1 MIHDQPRQNGFET
14 VYQNS
19 KDGLAIFKQGAFVDC
34 NPSML
39 HLVGLTRKEEL
50 IGKTPFDFSP
60 PTQPDGRDSE
70 EKGLEYINQC
80 LEEGSTRF
88 EWVHQTVNAEP
99 FWAEVLITK
108 MVVEGEVVIHANW
121 RDISEKKELEFKL
134 AEQKESFETLFN
146 DSVDGLCLLENEVY
160 TDCNSAFLNLFG
172 FSAKEQVIGLKPAD
186 ISADIQADGQPLEVS
201 VPQRLKEADENESV
215 RFEWKHKRIDGSE
228 FWAEILIT
236 STVIN
241 GNKVFYISTRDI
253 SEKKELA
260 LELAQQKE
268 SFETLFNESVDGL
281 CWLEGDRYIDCNKA
295 YLALFG
301 FTSKQQVVGLTPMD
315 LSAEYQ
321 EDGVLSE
328 PLVPKRLKETED
340 KESVRFEWK
349 HKKIDGSEFWAEVI
363 LNRIMLNGKKVR
375 YAITRDISEKKE
387 LQVQLEER
395 NRTLNRTNREL
406 EQMLVSLKEAQDK
419 LIESEKMASLGSLVA
434 GVAHE
439 INTPVGVG
447 LMGITQFKEDINA
460 ITKRYNNRELTPT
473 DFEIFLNDANEICE
487 LVKTNL
493 DRTAQLVKGFK
504 QIAVDQ
510 TSEED
515 REVNLSH
522 YISEV
527 IASLNSVLKKS
538 RASVTLTCPDNIV
551 VVLNPGLL
559 YQVLSNLI
567 MNSINHG
574 FKDIP
579 AGQILIVIEDS
590 GHTQFSL
597 NYRDNGSGIS
607 AEHLPQIF
615 NPFFTTNRANGGTG
629 LGLNVTY
636 NIITSALGGSI
647 ECRSNIGEGVEFL
660 LTFEVKQRLT
670 IATP

>member
-1 MIHDQPRQNGFET
+1 MQDSTRQNGFET
-14 VYQNS
+14 VFQNS

-39 HLVGLTRKEEL
+39 QMVGLTRKEEL

-60 PTQPDGRDSE
+60 PQQPDGRDSE
-70 EKGLEYINQC
+70 EKGLEYINHC
-80 LEEGSTRF
+80 LDQGSVRF
-88 EWVHQTVNAEP
+88 EWVHQTIDAQP
-99 FWAEVLITK
+99 FWAEVLITTTLLN
-108 MVVEGEVVIHANW
+108 G
-121 RDISEKKELEFKL
+121 KK
-134 AEQKESFETLFN
+134 
-146 DSVDGLCLLENEVY
+146 
-160 TDCNSAFLNLFG
+160 
-172 FSAKEQVIGLKPAD
+172 
-186 ISADIQADGQPLEVS
+186 
-201 VPQRLKEADENESV
+201 V
-215 RFEWKHKRIDGSE
+215 R
-228 FWAEILIT
+228 
-236 STVIN
+236 
-241 GNKVFYISTRDI
+241 YISTRDI
-253 SEKKELA
+253 SEKKELEIK
-260 LELAQQKE
+260 LSQQKE

-295 YLALFG
+295 FLTLFG
-301 FTSKQQVVGLTPMD
+301 FQSKEEVVGLTPMD
-315 LSAEYQ
+315 ISAEFQ
-321 EDGVLSE
+321 EQGVPSKI
-328 PLVPKRLKETED
+328 LVPERLGATD
-340 KESVRFEWK
+340 SQESVRFEWK
-349 HKKIDGSEFWAEVI
+349 HKKVDGTEFWAEII
-363 LNRIMLNGKKVR
+363 LSRIMLNGKKVR

-387 LQVQLEER
+387 LAMKLQER
-395 NRTLNRTNREL
+395 NHDLNASNTEL
-406 EQMLVSLKEAQDK
+406 ENMLVSLKEAQDK

-447 LMGITQFKEDINA
+447 LMGITQFKEDIDA
-460 ITKRYNNRELTPT
+460 ITKRYNNRKLTPT
-473 DFEIFLNDANEICE
+473 DFEAFLTDANEICE

-522 YISEV
+522 YVSEV

-538 RASVTLTCPDNIV
+538 QAAVTLTCPDNIV

-567 MNSINHG
+567 MISINHG
-574 FKDIP
+574 FKDTP

-590 GHTQFSL
+590 GNTQFSL
-597 NYRDNGSGIS
+597 NYRDNGRGIS

-647 ECRSNIGEGVEFL
+647 ECRSDIGEGVEFL
-660 LTFEVKQRLT
+660 LTFKVKQRR
-670 IATP
+670 ASAAR

>member
-1 MIHDQPRQNGFET
+1 MQDSTRQNGFET
-14 VYQNS
+14 VFQNS

-39 HLVGLTRKEEL
+39 QMVGLTRKEEL

-60 PTQPDGRDSE
+60 PQQPDGRDSE
-70 EKGLEYINQC
+70 EKGLEYINHC
-80 LEEGSTRF
+80 LDQGSVRF
-88 EWVHQTVNAEP
+88 EWVHQTIDAQP
-99 FWAEVLITK
+99 FWAEVLITTTLLN
-108 MVVEGEVVIHANW
+108 G
-121 RDISEKKELEFKL
+121 KK
-134 AEQKESFETLFN
+134 
-146 DSVDGLCLLENEVY
+146 
-160 TDCNSAFLNLFG
+160 
-172 FSAKEQVIGLKPAD
+172 
-186 ISADIQADGQPLEVS
+186 
-201 VPQRLKEADENESV
+201 V
-215 RFEWKHKRIDGSE
+215 RYF
-228 FWAEILIT
+228 
-236 STVIN
+236 
-241 GNKVFYISTRDI
+241 STRDI
-253 SEKKELA
+253 SEKKELEIK
-260 LELAQQKE
+260 LSQQKE

-295 YLALFG
+295 FLTLFG
-301 FTSKQQVVGLTPMD
+301 FQSKEEVVGLTPMD
-315 LSAEYQ
+315 ISAEFQ
-321 EDGVLSE
+321 EQGVPSKI
-328 PLVPKRLKETED
+328 LVPERLGATD
-340 KESVRFEWK
+340 SQESVRFEWK
-349 HKKIDGSEFWAEVI
+349 HKKVDGTEFWAEII
-363 LNRIMLNGKKVR
+363 LSRIMLNGKKVR

-387 LQVQLEER
+387 LAMKLQER
-395 NRTLNRTNREL
+395 NHDLNASNTEL
-406 EQMLVSLKEAQDK
+406 ENMLVSLKEAQDK

-447 LMGITQFKEDINA
+447 LMGITQFKEDIDA
-460 ITKRYNNRELTPT
+460 IIKRYNNRELTPT
-473 DFEIFLNDANEICE
+473 DFEVFLTDANEICE

-522 YISEV
+522 YVSEV

-538 RASVTLTCPDNIV
+538 QAAVTLTCPDNIV

-574 FKDIP
+574 FKDTP

-590 GHTQFSL
+590 GNTQFSL

-647 ECRSNIGEGVEFL
+647 ECRSDIGEGVEFL
-660 LTFEVKQRLT
+660 LTFKVKQRR
-670 IATP
+670 ASAAG

>member
-1 MIHDQPRQNGFET
+1 MQDSTRQNGFEA
-14 VYQNS
+14 VFQNS

-39 HLVGLTRKEEL
+39 QMVGLTRKEEL

-60 PTQPDGRDSE
+60 PQQPDGRDSE
-70 EKGLEYINQC
+70 EKGLEYINHC
-80 LEEGSTRF
+80 LDQGSVRF
-88 EWVHQTVNAEP
+88 EWVHQTIDAQP
-99 FWAEVLITK
+99 FWAEVLITTTLLN
-108 MVVEGEVVIHANW
+108 G
-121 RDISEKKELEFKL
+121 KK
-134 AEQKESFETLFN
+134 
-146 DSVDGLCLLENEVY
+146 
-160 TDCNSAFLNLFG
+160 
-172 FSAKEQVIGLKPAD
+172 
-186 ISADIQADGQPLEVS
+186 
-201 VPQRLKEADENESV
+201 V
-215 RFEWKHKRIDGSE
+215 RYF
-228 FWAEILIT
+228 
-236 STVIN
+236 
-241 GNKVFYISTRDI
+241 STRDI
-253 SEKKELA
+253 SEKKELEIK
-260 LELAQQKE
+260 LSQQKE

-295 YLALFG
+295 FLTLFG
-301 FTSKQQVVGLTPMD
+301 FQSKEEVVGLTPMD
-315 LSAEYQ
+315 ISAEFQ
-321 EDGVLSE
+321 EQGVPSKI
-328 PLVPKRLKETED
+328 LVPERLGATD
-340 KESVRFEWK
+340 SQESVRFEWK
-349 HKKIDGSEFWAEVI
+349 HKKVDGTEFWAEII
-363 LNRIMLNGKKVR
+363 LSRIMLNGKKVR

-387 LQVQLEER
+387 LAMKLQER
-395 NRTLNRTNREL
+395 NHDLNASNTEL
-406 EQMLVSLKEAQDK
+406 ENMLVSLKEAQDK

-447 LMGITQFKEDINA
+447 LMGITQFKEDIDA

-473 DFEIFLNDANEICE
+473 DFEVFLTDANEICE

-522 YISEV
+522 YVSEV

-538 RASVTLTCPDNIV
+538 QAAVTLTCPDNIV

-574 FKDIP
+574 FKDTP

-590 GHTQFSL
+590 GNTQFSL

-647 ECRSNIGEGVEFL
+647 ECRSDIGEGVEFL
-660 LTFEVKQRLT
+660 LTFKVKQRR
-670 IATP
+670 ASAAG

>member
-1 MIHDQPRQNGFET
+1 MQDSTRQNGFET
-14 VYQNS
+14 VFQNS

-39 HLVGLTRKEEL
+39 QMVGLTRKEEL
-50 IGKTPFDFSP
+50 VGKTPFDFSP
-60 PTQPDGRDSE
+60 PRQPDGRDSE
-70 EKGLEYINQC
+70 EKGLEYINRC
-80 LEEGSTRF
+80 LEEGSVRF
-88 EWVHQTVNAEP
+88 EWVHQTVEEEP

-146 DSVDGLCLLENEVY
+146 DSVDGLCLLENELY
-160 TDCNSAFLNLFG
+160 TDCNRAFLNLFG
-172 FSAKEQVIGLKPAD
+172 FTRKEQVIGLHPAD
-186 ISADIQADGQPLEVS
+186 ISSPIQADGKPLSES
-201 VPQRLKEADENESV
+201 VPARLKEAEDNESV
-215 RFEWKHKRIDGSE
+215 RFEWKHKRVDGSE
-228 FWAEILIT
+228 FWAEVLIT
-236 STVIN
+236 TTLLN
-241 GNKVFYISTRDI
+241 GKKVRYISTRDI
-253 SEKKELA
+253 SEKKELEIK
-260 LELAQQKE
+260 LSQQKE

-295 YLALFG
+295 FLTLFG
-301 FTSKQQVVGLTPMD
+301 FQSKEEVVGLTPMD
-315 LSAEYQ
+315 ISAEFQ
-321 EDGVLSE
+321 EQGVPSKI
-328 PLVPKRLKETED
+328 LVPERLGATD
-340 KESVRFEWK
+340 SQESVRFEWK
-349 HKKIDGSEFWAEVI
+349 HKKVDGTEFWAEII
-363 LNRIMLNGKKVR
+363 LSRIMLNGKKVR

-387 LQVQLEER
+387 LAMKLQER
-395 NRTLNRTNREL
+395 NHDLNASNTEL
-406 EQMLVSLKEAQDK
+406 ENMLVSLKEAQDK

-447 LMGITQFKEDINA
+447 LMGITQFKEDIDA
-460 ITKRYNNRELTPT
+460 ITKRYNNGELTPT
-473 DFEIFLNDANEICE
+473 DFEAFLTDANEICE

-522 YISEV
+522 YVSEV

-538 RASVTLTCPDNIV
+538 QAAVTLTCPDNIV

-574 FKDIP
+574 FKDTP

-590 GHTQFSL
+590 GNTQFSL
-597 NYRDNGSGIS
+597 NYRDNGRGIS

-647 ECRSNIGEGVEFL
+647 ECRSDIGEGVEFL
-660 LTFEVKQRLT
+660 LTFKVKQRL
-670 IATP
+670 ASAAR

>member
-1 MIHDQPRQNGFET
+1 MQDSTRQNGFET
-14 VYQNS
+14 VFQNS

-34 NPSML
+34 NPPML
-39 HLVGLTRKEEL
+39 QMVGLTRKEEL

-60 PTQPDGRDSE
+60 PQQPDGRDSE
-70 EKGLEYINQC
+70 EKGLEYINHC
-80 LEEGSTRF
+80 LDQGSVRF
-88 EWVHQTVNAEP
+88 EWVHQTIDAQP
-99 FWAEVLITK
+99 FWAEVLITTTLLN
-108 MVVEGEVVIHANW
+108 G
-121 RDISEKKELEFKL
+121 KK
-134 AEQKESFETLFN
+134 
-146 DSVDGLCLLENEVY
+146 
-160 TDCNSAFLNLFG
+160 
-172 FSAKEQVIGLKPAD
+172 
-186 ISADIQADGQPLEVS
+186 
-201 VPQRLKEADENESV
+201 V
-215 RFEWKHKRIDGSE
+215 RYF
-228 FWAEILIT
+228 
-236 STVIN
+236 
-241 GNKVFYISTRDI
+241 STRDI
-253 SEKKELA
+253 SEKKELEIK
-260 LELAQQKE
+260 LSQQKE

-295 YLALFG
+295 FLTLFG
-301 FTSKQQVVGLTPMD
+301 FQSKEEVVGLTPMD
-315 LSAEYQ
+315 ISAEFQ
-321 EDGVLSE
+321 EQGVPSKI
-328 PLVPKRLKETED
+328 LVPERLGATD
-340 KESVRFEWK
+340 SQESVRFEWK
-349 HKKIDGSEFWAEVI
+349 HKKVDGTEFWAEII
-363 LNRIMLNGKKVR
+363 LSRIMLNGKKVR

-387 LQVQLEER
+387 LAMKLQER
-395 NRTLNRTNREL
+395 NHDLNASNTEL
-406 EQMLVSLKEAQDK
+406 ENMLVSLKEAQDK

-447 LMGITQFKEDINA
+447 LMGITQFKEDIDA

-473 DFEIFLNDANEICE
+473 DFEAFLTDANEICE

-522 YISEV
+522 YVSEV

-538 RASVTLTCPDNIV
+538 QAAVTLTCPDNIV

-567 MNSINHG
+567 MISMNHG
-574 FKDIP
+574 FKDTP

-590 GHTQFSL
+590 GNTQFSL

-647 ECRSNIGEGVEFL
+647 ECRSDIGEGVEFL
-660 LTFEVKQRLT
+660 LTFKVKQRR
-670 IATP
+670 ASAAG

>member
-1 MIHDQPRQNGFET
+1 M
-14 VYQNS
+14 
-19 KDGLAIFKQGAFVDC
+19 
-34 NPSML
+34 
-39 HLVGLTRKEEL
+39 
-50 IGKTPFDFSP
+50 
-60 PTQPDGRDSE
+60 
-70 EKGLEYINQC
+70 
-80 LEEGSTRF
+80 
-88 EWVHQTVNAEP
+88 
-99 FWAEVLITK
+99 
-108 MVVEGEVVIHANW
+108 
-121 RDISEKKELEFKL
+121 
-134 AEQKESFETLFN
+134 
-146 DSVDGLCLLENEVY
+146 DGLCLLEDELY
-160 TDCNSAFLNLFG
+160 TDCNKAFLSLFG
-172 FSAKEQVIGLKPAD
+172 FTCKEQVIGLHPAD
-186 ISADIQADGQPLEVS
+186 ISSAIQADGKPLSES
-201 VPQRLKEADENESV
+201 VPARLKEAEDNESV
-215 RFEWKHKRIDGSE
+215 RFEWKHKRVDGSE
-228 FWAEILIT
+228 FWAEVLIT
-236 STVIN
+236 TTLLN
-241 GNKVFYISTRDI
+241 GKKVRYISTRDI
-253 SEKKELA
+253 SEKKELEIK
-260 LELAQQKE
+260 LSQQKE

-295 YLALFG
+295 FLTLFG
-301 FTSKQQVVGLTPMD
+301 FQSKEEVVGLTPMD
-315 LSAEYQ
+315 ISAEFQ
-321 EDGVLSE
+321 EQGVPSKI
-328 PLVPKRLKETED
+328 LVPERLGATD
-340 KESVRFEWK
+340 SQESVRFEWK
-349 HKKIDGSEFWAEVI
+349 HKKVDGTEFWAEII
-363 LNRIMLNGKKVR
+363 LSRIMLNGKKVR

-387 LQVQLEER
+387 LAMKLQER
-395 NRTLNRTNREL
+395 NHDLNASNTEL
-406 EQMLVSLKEAQDK
+406 ENMLVSLKEAQDK

-447 LMGITQFKEDINA
+447 LMGITQFKEDIDA
-460 ITKRYNNRELTPT
+460 IIKRYNNRELTPT
-473 DFEIFLNDANEICE
+473 DFEVFLTDANEICE

-522 YISEV
+522 YVSEV

-538 RASVTLTCPDNIV
+538 QAAVTLTCPDNIV

-574 FKDIP
+574 FKDTP

-590 GHTQFSL
+590 GNTQFSL

-647 ECRSNIGEGVEFL
+647 ECRSDIGEGVEFL
-660 LTFEVKQRLT
+660 LTFKVKQRR
-670 IATP
+670 ASAAG